1 MDDLKKAVDD
11 ATAALAAKPDDAKL
25 KDALAKAQKA
35 LAVANAPAK
44 VDVRILA
51 ARDGHAADS
60 VVSLSAAEAESA
72 VANGW
77 ADADPAAVAFAR
89 EEAVRLAR

>member
-1 MDDLKKAVDD
+1 MEDLKKAVDD

-35 LAVANAPAK
+35 LADSAPTE
-44 VDVRILA
+44 VEVRILA
-51 ARDGHAADS
+51 ARDGHAVDS
-60 VVSLSAAEAESA
+60 VVRLSAAEAESA

-89 EEAVRLAR
+89 EEAARSAR

>member
-1 MDDLKKAVDD
+1 MEDLKKAVDD
-11 ATAALAAKPDDAKL
+11 ATAALAAKPDDANL

-35 LAVANAPAK
+35 LDDSAPK
-44 VDVRILA
+44 GVDVRILA
-51 ARDGHAADS
+51 ARDGHAVDS
-60 VVSLSAAEAESA
+60 VVRLSAAEAESA

-89 EEAVRLAR
+89 EEAARSAR